1 MVTVYHLFGADAAV
15 IVAVARRGPRLREL
29 RHLPAV
35 LPGEGHAVPV
45 GKGIS
50 DRVVGNILPVVTGQL
65 VLPVGVSITIDYLMV
80 HIIVAYRQVID
91 GNLENVPAVVIGIAV
106 GKQTN
111 PVFVPGQLAQGVIG
125 ILAQKRSVFV
135 NLGDIAQLVVSIGQ
149 RIGSILHR
157 LDEGGGGVGQGPV
170 QILIASNKGRGGVQS
185 AGGKSRQVVIAVA

>member
-45 GKGIS
+45 AQRIA
-50 DRVVGNILPVVTGQL
+50 DRVVGNRLPVVAGQL

-111 PVFVPGQLAQGVIG
+111 PVFVPGQLA
-125 ILAQKRSVFV
+125 
-135 NLGDIAQLVVSIGQ
+135 
-149 RIGSILHR
+149 
-157 LDEGGGGVGQGPV
+157 
-170 QILIASNKGRGGVQS
+170 
-185 AGGKSRQVVIAVA
+185 